1 MPFHRRFLPLLA
13 SAACLVAAPPEPP
26 LRWQISL
33 PPLTEPVFRV
43 PGSRSLKDLGPT
55 PPKLDLEPGAV
66 VEVWGDGPAEAL
78 KAVAMR
84 LRPQLAAA
92 ALKGFDSRTNA
103 QMLAEFI
110 GMAMSGQEIR
120 PPSTPSVHYNCLRP
134 IGYDPAVLPYTAQGG
149 LWLNPAG
156 ASGPK

>member
-1 MPFHRRFLPLLA
+1 MG
-13 SAACLVAAPPEPP
+13 AAPAPPEPS

-43 PGSRSLKDLGPT
+43 PGSRPLKDLSPALH
-55 PPKLDLEPGAV
+55 KLDLEPGAV
-66 VEVWGDGPAEAL
+66 VEVWGEGPAEAL
-78 KAVAMR
+78 KAVTMR

-92 ALKGFDSRTNA
+92 ALKGYESRTNA
-103 QMLAEFI
+103 QMLAEII

-120 PPSTPSVHYNCLRP
+120 PPTTPSVHYNCMRP
-134 IGYDPAVLPYTAQGG
+134 IGYDPALLPYTAQGG

-156 ASGPK
+156 ASERR